1 MARSGTELDRANLEG
16 RQVEGVVGRSGIPAD
31 VPGDSRAD
39 LQRERKAAAR
49 GECKVVAV
57 RGFENAGPPIQAHS
71 RLWPRV
77 IAVGSIEVSRQGVA
91 AVDPQCRGGSRDM
104 SRP

>member
-16 RQVEGVVGRSGIPAD
+16 RQVEGVVGRSGIHAD

-49 GECKVVAV
+49 EECKVVAV
-57 RGFENAGPPIQAHS
+57 RDFENASPPIQAHS
-71 RLWPRV
+71 RLWARV
-77 IAVGSIEVSRQGVA
+77 FDVSSLEGCAQSVA
-91 AVDPQCRGGSRDM
+91 AVHLQCRAARRAM
-104 SRP
+104 K